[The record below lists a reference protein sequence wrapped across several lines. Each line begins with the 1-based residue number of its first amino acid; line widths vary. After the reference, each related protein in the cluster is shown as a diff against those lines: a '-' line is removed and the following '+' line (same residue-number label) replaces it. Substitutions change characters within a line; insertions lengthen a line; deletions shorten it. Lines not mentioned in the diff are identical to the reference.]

1 VDELS
6 VVMARAPT
14 HELDAEIAKW
24 LHEIVL
30 SLDLDRVALI
40 NRAPPDGDFVG
51 PYWSA
56 RRGIHKLPR
65 KLRWDQMSPWALGEI
80 TAGRSIVFSDPKEIP
95 GEALEFRRFVKARGT
110 TALVILPLQIGD
122 NVVGAL
128 SFNRFRAGRRR
139 WSAKELQRLRIV
151 GRIFAGALERKR
163 SELQARELRQELA
176 VASRRST
183 MGELTA
189 SIAHELNRPLGA
201 ILSNLEGLARLLSL
215 KNPKIALA
223 STAVRSAIEDTER
236 AGEIV
241 RRFRSMFKDEKINK
255 LPLDIRDLIKDVV
268 ALVSRE
274 AASREIILRV
284 DQSDALPRAIG
295 DRIQLQQCVLN
306 LLMNAFDAAAQVKM
320 GPRDVLIKVAPAN
333 PGWIEVSVSD
343 NGPGL
348 DPSVANRIFEP
359 FATTKPEGMGL
370 GLMVT
375 RSIIE
380 DHGGRIRFSP
390 IAGGGST
397 FRFTLPAEQARQARP

>member
-1 VDELS
+1 
-6 VVMARAPT
+6 MARAPT

-51 PYWSA
+51 PHWSA

-95 GEALEFRRFVKARGT
+95 GEALEFRRFVEARGT
-110 TALVILPLQIGD
+110 AALVILPLQIGD

-223 STAVRSAIEDTER
+223 STAVRSAVEDTER

-255 LPLDIRDLIKDVV
+255 VPLD
-268 ALVSRE
+268 
-274 AASREIILRV
+274 
-284 DQSDALPRAIG
+284 
-295 DRIQLQQCVLN
+295 
-306 LLMNAFDAAAQVKM
+306 
-320 GPRDVLIKVAPAN
+320 
-333 PGWIEVSVSD
+333 
-343 NGPGL
+343 
-348 DPSVANRIFEP
+348 
-359 FATTKPEGMGL
+359 
-370 GLMVT
+370 
-375 RSIIE
+375 
-380 DHGGRIRFSP
+380 
-390 IAGGGST
+390 
-397 FRFTLPAEQARQARP
+397 